1 MIPQEKSTAVTR
13 GLREAFGVA
22 AFEDIRAMTAGLSSA
37 LVFRIVVGGTSYLLR
52 VTTRT
57 DAFGDPTRQFACMK
71 SAAEAGL
78 APRVWY
84 ANIEDRLC
92 ITDFVE
98 TVRFSESQ
106 ARALMPGVLRSLHAL
121 PPFPNELNYV
131 TVDKTIR
138 KFQASNVLPKGDV
151 EEAFSR
157 YDQLSAV
164 YPRHDSDMVSCHCD
178 LKPENILFDGDRVW
192 LVDWEAA
199 HVNDRYFDLAIVA
212 NFVVSSEAEERAYL
226 QAYFGRP
233 ADEYQLARFFL
244 MRQVL
249 HMMYAAFF
257 LLLGNP
263 ADENDTLPAFRN
275 FHRRIWAG
283 EIDLADNEMKTV
295 YGRVHWEQLLH
306 NVRQPRFEEAIRIV
320 ADRNAREGASPLLPV
335 VSA

>member
-1 MIPQEKSTAVTR
+1 
-13 GLREAFGVA
+13 
-22 AFEDIRAMTAGLSSA
+22 
-37 LVFRIVVGGTSYLLR
+37 
-52 VTTRT
+52 
-57 DAFGDPTRQFACMK
+57 
-71 SAAEAGL
+71 
-78 APRVWY
+78 
-84 ANIEDRLC
+84 
-92 ITDFVE
+92 
-98 TVRFSESQ
+98 
-106 ARALMPGVLRSLHAL
+106 
-121 PPFPNELNYV
+121 
-131 TVDKTIR
+131 
-138 KFQASNVLPKGDV
+138 
-151 EEAFSR
+151 
-157 YDQLSAV
+157 LSAV

-226 QAYFGRP
+226 EAYFGRP
-233 ADEYQLARFFL
+233 ADEYQLARLFL